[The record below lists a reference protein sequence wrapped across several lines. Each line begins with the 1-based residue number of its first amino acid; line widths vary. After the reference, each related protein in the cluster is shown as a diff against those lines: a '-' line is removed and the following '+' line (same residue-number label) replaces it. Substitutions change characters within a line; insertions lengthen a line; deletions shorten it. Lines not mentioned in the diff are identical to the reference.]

1 MDDKLKILHLE
12 DNENDSELLQLE
24 LEKESIIFI
33 YDRVDKEEDFVK
45 RLLKGDFDIILSD
58 YSLPAYNGLKA
69 LQKAMEIKPDI
80 PFILVSGTLG
90 EDAAVES
97 MRRGATD
104 YVIKNNLNKLGPII
118 KRALDVVREKR
129 MRRMA
134 EEKYGKLIEAARDVI
149 FTISDTGRL
158 LTLNKAFENI
168 TGHRRADWIGL
179 EFSGLIHPEDLHIAV
194 DRFRSAVSGQALES
208 YEIRFSNNSGGYL
221 YGEVLT
227 TPLNNTDGTMEVLG
241 IVRDVTERRKSE
253 QMIRDSLK
261 EKEILLKEIHH
272 RVKNNLQIILSL
284 INLQS
289 SDIKDPSIVSSLRE
303 IQNRVISMSLI
314 HQSFYQSSNLTDVD
328 FTAYIRKL
336 VDNLFNIF
344 GVSKERVSIKLSSPG
359 YKLSIDMAIP
369 LGLLVN
375 EILSNSLK
383 YAFPEERKGSIH
395 IELSEAKDNYK
406 LIIGDDGCGIPTDIH
421 TETSSSMG
429 MTLIRMLCEQLD
441 AVLRVNSDNGTVYEL
456 EFFPRSY
463 KDRLKEIS
471 RNLH

>member
-1 MDDKLKILHLE
+1 MAEKLKILHLE
-12 DNENDSELLQLE
+12 DNENDSELLRLE
-24 LEKESIIFI
+24 LEKESIFFE
-33 YDRVDKEEDFVK
+33 YDRVEKEEDFVN
-45 RLLKGDFDIILSD
+45 RLCEGDFDIILSD

-69 LQKAMEIKPDI
+69 LTKAMEIKPDT

-97 MRRGATD
+97 MRRGASD

-118 KRALDVVREKR
+118 RRALDVVKEKQ

-149 FTISDTGRL
+149 YTISVEGKL

-168 TGHRRADWIGL
+168 TGLERSDWIGK
-179 EFSGLIHPEDLHIAV
+179 EFSGLIHPEDLGFAV
-194 DRFRSAVSGQALES
+194 QRFRSTMSGESLES
-208 YEIRFSNNSGGYL
+208 YEIRFRNRSGGYL

-227 TPLNNTDGTMEVLG
+227 TLVNNPHNEKEILG

-253 QMIRDSLK
+253 QLIRESLK

-284 INLQS
+284 INMQS
-289 SDIKDPSIVSSLRE
+289 SDIADPRIVSSLRE

-344 GVSKERVSIKLSSPG
+344 GVSKERVNIELCSPG
-359 YKLSIDMAIP
+359 YKISIDMAIP

-383 YAFPEERKGSIH
+383 YAFPDERKGSIR
-395 IELSEAKDNYK
+395 IVLSEADDKFK
-406 LIIGDDGCGIPTDIH
+406 LMIGDDGCGIPPEINA
-421 TETSSSMG
+421 ETTSSMG

-441 AVLRVNSDNGTVYEL
+441 AKLNVNSGSGTVYEL
-456 EFFPRSY
+456 EFEAKAY
-463 KDRLKEIS
+463 KDRLKDIK
-471 RNLH
+471 RN